1 MTGQTGKNGA
11 KDVETMALSKYLSNF
26 QRTLEMPLNNCKTI
40 LMLTWSK
47 SCFLVAGT
55 LANQE
60 STFTLTETKRYVPV
74 VSMLKKVI
82 SNIFFRLQ
90 K

>member
-1 MTGQTGKNGA
+1 
-11 KDVETMALSKYLSNF
+11 
-26 QRTLEMPLNNCKTI
+26 
-40 LMLTWSK
+40 MLTWSE

-82 SNIFFRLQ
+82 SNIFFRL
-90 K
+90 